1 MGNADGFHL
10 ILTVLSLSL
19 ITGSH
24 QDRIVNGCTQLDGTN
39 NNTAMVIG
47 EAPLMKDLQDTTD
60 ADLVRVNVI
69 SIGAIFLIIM
79 IIFKSISLPIIL
91 VAVLSYFF
99 TILSISASWA
109 FTSSVAEPYSEH
121 TNASSY

>member
-39 NNTAMVIG
+39 NNTCN
-47 EAPLMKDLQDTTD
+47 ERN
-60 ADLVRVNVI
+60 AD
-69 SIGAIFLIIM
+69 SLILRHGHIDKNGK
-79 IIFKSISLPIIL
+79 FNNRNQNDRKG
-91 VAVLSYFF
+91 
-99 TILSISASWA
+99 
-109 FTSSVAEPYSEH
+109 
-121 TNASSY
+121 N